1 MPCSIRVFVMPST
14 ADLSAI
20 KAKRAPAAKPAPAR
34 VTLSEADLEWVAT
47 GARVIWR
54 KKLLR
59 TLRTL
64 RDPGVAMPA
73 AILLFIILGCFFGPI
88 VLGLPDP
95 NIGSLRQGL
104 LPIGSPGHPLG
115 TNNLGN
121 DLLSRLLYGGQVSIL
136 VGIVATGMGFV
147 VGMTLGAIAGVF
159 GGVFEAAIMR
169 IFDALYAFPS
179 LIIALAIASY
189 LGPSVFHTMIAI
201 ALFTVSGFG
210 RLARGQTIRVRNF
223 DYIVAA
229 RSCGMS
235 EVKIVFVH
243 VIPNII
249 PPLISLAVF
258 NIGNAMV
265 VEAGLSYLGLGIRI
279 PDPSWGNL
287 IADAQPYLSRDP
299 MLIYIP
305 AAALF
310 ITVLAITL
318 LSDGF
323 RRRMALDR

>member
-1 MPCSIRVFVMPST
+1 MPST
-14 ADLSAI
+14 ADISAG
-20 KAKRAPAAKPAPAR
+20 KPSLTASVPNRIA
-34 VTLSEADLEWVAT
+34 LSEADREWVAT
-47 GARVIWR
+47 GSRAQWARKFR
-54 KKLLR
+54 RLAR
-59 TLRTL
+59 AF
-64 RDPGVAMPA
+64 RDPGVAAPA
-73 AILLFIILGCFFGPI
+73 AILLFIVVACFLGPTLFN
-88 VLGLPDP
+88 LYDP
-95 NIGSLRQGL
+95 NVGSLRQGL
-104 LPIGSPGHPLG
+104 LPIGTPGHPLG

-121 DLLSRLLYGGQVSIL
+121 DLLSRLLHGGQVSIL
-136 VGIVATGMGFV
+136 VGIVATGMGFL

-159 GGVFEAAIMR
+159 GGIFEAAIMR

-179 LIIALAIASY
+179 LIIALAIAAY

-229 RSCGMS
+229 RSSGMP
-235 EVKIVFVH
+235 EVKIVFQH

-258 NIGNAMV
+258 NIGSAMV

-287 IADAQPYLSRDP
+287 IADAQPYLARDP
-299 MLIYIP
+299 TLIYIP
-305 AAALF
+305 ATALF
-310 ITVLAITL
+310 VTVLAITL

-323 RRRMALDR
+323 RRRLAIDR

>member
-1 MPCSIRVFVMPST
+1 MPST
-14 ADLSAI
+14 AELLTPSSAL
-20 KAKRAPAAKPAPAR
+20 P
-34 VTLSEADLEWVAT
+34 EADLAWIAD
-47 GARVIWR
+47 GRRIARQR
-54 KKLLR
+54 KIER
-59 TLRTL
+59 IARAF
-64 RDPGVAMPA
+64 RDPAVGIPA
-73 AILLFIILGCFFGPI
+73 LVLAIIVIGCFLGPI
-88 VLGLPDP
+88 LFSLPDP

-104 LPIGSPGHPLG
+104 LPAGSPGHPLG

-147 VGMTLGAIAGVF
+147 VGLTLGAVAGLF
-159 GGVFEAAIMR
+159 GGIFEAAIMR
-169 IFDALYAFPS
+169 VFDALYAFPS
-179 LIIALAIASY
+179 LIIALAISAY

-201 ALFTVSGFG
+201 ALFTISGFG

-229 RSCGMS
+229 RSAGVP

-249 PPLISLAVF
+249 PPLMSLAVF
-258 NIGNAMV
+258 NIGSAMV

-287 IADAQPYLSRDP
+287 IADAQPYLSSDP
-299 MLIYIP
+299 TLIYIP

-310 ITVLAITL
+310 TTVLAITL

-323 RRRMALDR
+323 RRRLALDR